1 MFAQWNIYA
10 LKDVLVGILDEAM
23 EDGEEDKSTIRQIL
37 EIVEQEYMHDISLEQ
52 IADRVQL
59 SPSYLSF
66 YFKKETGRNFIK
78 YLTVYR
84 LEKAKELLRNTDIKV
99 IAISE
104 MVGYLNSSYFCL
116 LFKNYT
122 GMTPARYREEAAC

>member
-1 MFAQWNIYA
+1 MKGA
-10 LKDVLVGILDEAM
+10 
-23 EDGEEDKSTIRQIL
+23 EDDFRKEGDAK
-37 EIVEQEYMHDISLEQ
+37 
-52 IADRVQL
+52 QL
-59 SPSYLSF
+59 YQAYDP
-66 YFKKETGRNFIK
+66 
-78 YLTVYR
+78 
-84 LEKAKELLRNTDIKV
+84 EKAKELLRNTDIKV